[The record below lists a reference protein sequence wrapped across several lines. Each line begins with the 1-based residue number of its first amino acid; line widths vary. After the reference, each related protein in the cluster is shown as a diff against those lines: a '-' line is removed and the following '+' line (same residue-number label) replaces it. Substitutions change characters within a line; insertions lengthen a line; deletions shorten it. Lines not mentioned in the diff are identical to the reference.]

1 MDICYSVNEEEFNL
15 TSVGDVFDTL
25 EDEGRM
31 EEGAVYYEADCRRMQ
46 ASDVVSVEQV
56 LDDMGERL
64 YEEVGEIA
72 DDYPAVTP
80 EAKDELKAFLHAW
93 VENHADPS
101 QYWIVVGKT
110 REKRVTADDLT
121 GNARV
126 HRLRSSPVQRMVRPL
141 VAKKRRFKCM
151 RCSRLNGDSV
161 TTRQTGSAVRLSM
174 TLALST

>member
-1 MDICYSVNEEEFNL
+1 MAANEGGDLEFNTIRRKETTMDICYSVNEEEFNL

-56 LDDMGERL
+56 IYDMGERL
-64 YEEVGEIA
+64 YKEVGEIA

-101 QYWIVVGKT
+101 QYWIVVGKP

-121 GNARV
+121 GNAEI
-126 HRLRSSPVQRMVRPL
+126 
-141 VAKKRRFKCM
+141 
-151 RCSRLNGDSV
+151 
-161 TTRQTGSAVRLSM
+161 TGG
-174 TLALST
+174 